1 MIKKNYLYVA
11 LAFGLSSVFSHAVAA
26 SDLTQAEAT
35 TIFKEDLASVQVL
48 SEICPKIIGANP
60 TFDSKIQ
67 QLMQTYISDF
77 SGPKTS
83 LEALQSDNEY
93 KSILNEAR
101 ADVQQ
106 GSADEQKSA
115 CTDVLAFEG

>member
-1 MIKKNYLYVA
+1 MIKKKYLHIT
-11 LAFGLSSVFSHAVAA
+11 LAFGLSAIFSHAVAG
-26 SDLTQAEAT
+26 SDLTQAEAN

-48 SEICPKIIGANP
+48 SEICPKIIGANAI
-60 TFDSKIQ
+60 FDTKIQ
-67 QLMQTYISDF
+67 KLMQTYISDF

-101 ADVQQ
+101 ADVEQ